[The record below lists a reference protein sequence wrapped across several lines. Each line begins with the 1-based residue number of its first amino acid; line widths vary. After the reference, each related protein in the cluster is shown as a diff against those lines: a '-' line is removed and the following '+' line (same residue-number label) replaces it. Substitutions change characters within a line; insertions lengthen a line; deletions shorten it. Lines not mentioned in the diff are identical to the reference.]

1 MARTTGKDYR
11 GKWLQIDVSAPAE
24 LVDALSDFISELGAQ
39 GVYQE
44 SLEPLAEGDFPE
56 PTTREVIKA
65 HLPDDVRVEARIK
78 KLKKYIKSLA
88 EIFPDLPPVTYKTEI
103 IEDPD
108 WGEAWKKYF
117 KPLRVSKNIVI
128 KPTWERYT
136 PHGHDIVIEID
147 PGMAFGTGQHPST
160 RMCLEAIEDLMLKD
174 RMGRKWRVLDVGTGT
189 GILGIAC
196 AQLSAS
202 RVVSVDNDA
211 KATEIAREN
220 VLINHVEDI
229 VEILT
234 ADVITIRETF
244 NLIVANLTAK
254 VLLKLKDHLSSLLD
268 PGGFLIMSGII
279 DQNRGDI
286 EDHFFAGPFTSRR
299 VISEKEW
306 LCYVLQKNGEK
317 S

>member
-1 MARTTGKDYR
+1 MAGTKGTDLKV
-11 GKWLQIDVSAPAE
+11 KWLQIDISAPAE
-24 LVDALSDFISELGAQ
+24 LVDALSDFVSELGAQ

-44 SLEPLAEGDFPE
+44 SLEPVAEDEFPE
-56 PTTREVIKA
+56 PAAQQVLKV
-65 HLPDDVRVEARIK
+65 HLPADVRVEARVK
-78 KLKKYIKSLA
+78 KLKDYSKSLS
-88 EIFPDLPPVTYKTEI
+88 ELFPLLPPVTFTTEL

-136 PHGHDIVIEID
+136 PQGHDIVIEID

-160 RMCLEAIEDLMLKD
+160 RMCLEAIENLMLKD

-196 AQLSAS
+196 AQLGAA
-202 RVVSVDNDA
+202 RVICVDNDA

-220 VLINHVEDI
+220 VMINHVEDI

-234 ADVITIRETF
+234 SDVAAVRETF

-254 VLLKLKDHLSSLLD
+254 ALLKLEEHLLGLLE
-268 PGGFLIMSGII
+268 PGGFLVISGII
-279 DQNRGDI
+279 DQNRSDI
-286 EDHFFAGPFTSRR
+286 EDHFLGGQFSQHRI
-299 VISEKEW
+299 ISEKEW
-306 LCYVLQKNGEK
+306 LCYVLLKNGDK
-317 S
+317 R

>member
-1 MARTTGKDYR
+1 MPGTKETDHK
-11 GKWLQIDVSAPAE
+11 GKWLKIDVSAPAE

-44 SLEPLAEGDFPE
+44 SLEPVAEGDFPE
-56 PTTREVIKA
+56 PAAQEIIKA
-65 HLPDDVRVEARIK
+65 HLPADVRVDARIK
-78 KLKKYIKSLA
+78 KLKSYIKSLV
-88 EIFPDLPPVTYKTEI
+88 EIFPKLPLVTFTTEI

-147 PGMAFGTGQHPST
+147 PGMAFGTGQHAST
-160 RMCLEAIEDLMLKD
+160 RMCLEAIEDLMLRD

-196 AQLSAS
+196 ANLGAS

-211 KATEIAREN
+211 KATEIAKEN

-229 VEILT
+229 VEIHT
-234 ADVITIRETF
+234 SDVAAIHETF

-254 VLLKLKDHLSSLLD
+254 VLLKLKDHLLGLLE
-268 PGGFLIMSGII
+268 PAGFLVMSGII

-286 EDHFFAGPFTSRR
+286 EDNFFTGPFASHR

-306 LCYVLQKNGEK
+306 VCYVLLKDGGK
-317 S
+317 H